1 MVAMETTDRILL
13 PARERIAT
21 LEPGH
26 GPVLVLGA
34 PGTGKTS
41 TLLDAVVRRLDAG
54 HPPEALLVIAPSRI
68 AAGDLRD
75 RLSAAS
81 DATFSEPAVR
91 TWAAYAFDLIRR
103 ARLQGLLPAVERPPR
118 LLSGPEQDTLIA
130 ELLAGHA
137 AGITRGPA
145 WPDSLGEATGTRGF
159 RKEIRELFDR
169 LAEYGLEAGDLED
182 LGRRCLRPEWTASAT
197 LYQEYRD
204 LLDLGS
210 SEAFDPAGL
219 ITAAAHLLEDHPGLL
234 EDERDRLSL
243 LVVDDLQEANPAQH
257 RLLGLLAAGRDLL
270 AFASPDNAVQ
280 GFRGARPDLL
290 GRFDAY
296 YGTERQPATALELG
310 TSWRMGPAIAAAWT
324 RVAGRIPVTT
334 GGTGRR
340 LCPAGDGAEAPGN
353 AGGREQ
359 LNDAVEV
366 HLVQSPV
373 HELRLVTQRL
383 LEEHLMA
390 GRPLDTMAVVVRNGG
405 QVAAISRHLAAQGIP
420 VNVPQAEV
428 PLRDEPAVRPLL
440 TLLKMG
446 LELTAGQASGATPH
460 SAAPSEPLP
469 AADAGAEVAA
479 AGPPMPAAGT
489 VEALL
494 ASRYGASSALDIR
507 RLRQVLRRQ
516 ERVAGGQRSSTE
528 LLRGLLTDPSLLS
541 GLGREGRG
549 AERLARMLAA
559 LVEDLSQPSANAETA
574 LWALWSASGL
584 ENPWR
589 QAALE
594 GGAAG
599 ARADHDLDALMAL
612 FQAAERFVD
621 QLPGSTVG
629 QFTEHVLGQELPMDT
644 LASRGG
650 TGASVAV
657 ATPAGAVGHEWDLVL
672 IPGLQEGIWPNT
684 RLRGEL
690 LGSSALADVV
700 EHGPAILGQRDP
712 ATRLRAT
719 RADEL
724 RTFASAISRAGQ
736 SLVCIGVAS
745 EDHQPSQ
752 FLDLVLPWTDQEQP
766 RPMTAVPRERT
777 LASLVALLRQRL
789 EDGITVPELEDT
801 ARDAAAVLARLVDQP
816 ERVRGAH
823 PAAWWGL
830 LPASSDAPV
839 NPPGE
844 PVRVSPSRVQAALE
858 SPLDWFVQ
866 AAGGEP
872 ATDLA
877 RSLGTLV
884 HAIAEDLP
892 AATGNEYLQE
902 LDRRWPDLDLPPTW
916 ETAKDHER
924 AETMLRKL
932 AQYAILMR
940 GSDREL
946 LARERDFDVEIADED
961 ITIRLR
967 GVIDRLEVDAEGRAY
982 VVDLKTGKSS
992 PTKAE
997 VQRNPQLGSYQAAV
1011 LAGALGPELPT
1022 RPGGAALVQLGTTAK
1037 GPGEQAQEPVGDED
1051 WATPLVLAAARL
1063 MAGNGFQARH
1073 DPSRAGR
1080 TGSGCRLPSVCPL
1093 CDEGR
1098 QVTE

>member
-1 MVAMETTDRILL
+1 MGAMDTLEGTGPRT
-13 PARERIAT
+13 RERLAE
-21 LEPGH
+21 LDAGH

-34 PGTGKTS
+34 PGTGKS
-41 TLLDAVVRRLDAG
+41 TALLETVVRRLDAG
-54 HPPEALLVIAPSRI
+54 HQPDALLVIAPSRN

-75 RLSAAS
+75 RLSVS
-81 DATFSEPAVR
+81 TDTTFSEPAVR

-103 ARLQGLLPAVERPPR
+103 ARLLGFLPGVERPPR
-118 LLSGPEQDTLIA
+118 LLSGPEQDTLIGQ
-130 ELLAGHA
+130 LLAGHA
-137 AGITRGPA
+137 AGITPGPD
-145 WPDSLGEATGTRGF
+145 WPESLGEAIGTRGF

-169 LAEYGLEAGDLED
+169 LAEYGLEAGDLQE
-182 LGRRCLRPEWTASAT
+182 LGERCLRPEWTASSA

-210 SEAFDPAGL
+210 NEAFDPAGL
-219 ITAAAHLLEDHPGLL
+219 ITAAADLLDDHPELLEA
-234 EDERDRLSL
+234 ERDRISL
-243 LVVDDLQEANPAQH
+243 VVVDDLQEANPAQH
-257 RLLGLLAAGRDLL
+257 RLLKLLAAGRDLL

-290 GRFDAY
+290 GRFDAD
-296 YGTERQPATALELG
+296 YGTKRNPARVMELDA
-310 TSWRMGPAIAAAWT
+310 SWRMGAGISAAWT
-324 RVAGRIPVTT
+324 RIAGRIPVTA
-334 GGTGRR
+334 GGAGRR
-340 LCPAGDGAEAPGN
+340 LLHAAAAPD
-353 AGGREQ
+353 RET
-359 LNDAVEV
+359 VEV
-366 HLVQSPV
+366 HLVESPV

-383 LEEHLMA
+383 LEEHLM
-390 GRPLDTMAVVVRNGG
+390 GSRPLDAMAVVVRNGG
-405 QVAAISRHLAAQGIP
+405 QVASISRHLAAQGIP

-440 TLLKMG
+440 TLLG
-446 LELTAGQASGATPH
+446 LGLAATAPPATPAVDH
-460 SAAPSEPLP
+460 TEAGDATAALP
-469 AADAGAEVAA
+469 E
-479 AGPPMPAAGT
+479 AGT
-489 VEALL
+489 VETLL
-494 ASRYGASSALDIR
+494 SSRYGTSTALDIR

-516 ERVAGGQRSSTE
+516 ERVAGGRRSSTE
-528 LLRGLLTDPSLLS
+528 LLRGIFAEPALLT

-549 AERLARMLAA
+549 AERLARMLESLAA
-559 LVEDLSQPSANAETA
+559 EMELPTANAETA
-574 LWALWSASGL
+574 LWALWSASGM
-584 ENPWR
+584 EAKWK
-589 QAALE
+589 QAALD

-599 ARADHDLDALMAL
+599 ARADHDLDAMMAL

-621 QLPGSTVG
+621 QLPGSTVA
-629 QFTEHVLGQELPMDT
+629 QFADHVLGQELPMDT

-650 TGASVAV
+650 SGPSVSV
-657 ATPAGAVGHEWDLVL
+657 TTPAGGVGHEWDLVL
-672 IPGLQEGIWPNT
+672 IPGMQEGIWPNT

-700 EHGPAILGQRDP
+700 EHGPGILRQRDP

-724 RTFASAISRAGQ
+724 RTFASAVSRARD

-752 FLDLVLPWTDQEQP
+752 FLDLVQPWTDQERP
-766 RPMTAVPRERT
+766 RPITAVPRERT

-789 EDGITVPELEDT
+789 EGGIMAPERADT
-801 ARDAAAVLARLVDQP
+801 AHDAAAVLARLADQP
-816 ERVRGAH
+816 ARVRGA
-823 PAAWWGL
+823 ATTEWWGL
-830 LPASSDAPV
+830 LPASTDAPV

-892 AATGNEYLQE
+892 AASGTEYLEE
-902 LDRRWPDLDLPPTW
+902 LDRRWPDLDLPPNW

-932 AQYAILMR
+932 AQYALLMR
-940 GSDREL
+940 SHDRTL
-946 LARERDFDVEIADED
+946 LAREREFDVELADAD
-961 ITIRLR
+961 ITVRLR

-982 VVDLKTGKSS
+982 VVDLKTGKSA
-992 PTKAE
+992 PTKADVE
-997 VQRNPQLGSYQAAV
+997 RNPQLGSYQAAV
-1011 LAGALGPELPT
+1011 LAGGLGPELPS
-1022 RPGGAALVQLGTTAK
+1022 RPGGAALVQLGTSTK
-1037 GPGEQAQEPVGDED
+1037 SPGEQAQEPVGDED
-1051 WATPLVLAAARL
+1051 WATPMVLAAARL
-1063 MAGNGFQARH
+1063 MAGNEFQTRH
-1073 DPSRAGR
+1073 DPSKAGR

>member
-1 MVAMETTDRILL
+1 MVTMETTDRIQL
-13 PARERIAT
+13 PARDRIVS

-41 TLLDAVVRRLDAG
+41 TLLEAVVRRLDAG
-54 HPPEALLVIAPSRI
+54 HPPEALLVIAPSRT
-68 AAGDLRD
+68 AAGELRD

-103 ARLQGLLPAVERPPR
+103 ARLQGFLPAVERPPR

-137 AGITRGPA
+137 SGITRGPA
-145 WPDSLGEATGTRGF
+145 WPDSLGEAIGTRGF

-182 LGRRCLRPEWTASAT
+182 LGRRCLRPEWTASAA

-219 ITAAAHLLEDHPGLL
+219 ITAAADLLERNPSLL
-234 EDERDRLSL
+234 EDERDRLTL

-257 RLLGLLAAGRDLL
+257 RLLRLLASGRDLL

-290 GRFDAY
+290 GRFDSY
-296 YGTERQPATALELG
+296 YGTDRQPANALELG

-334 GGTGRR
+334 GGAGRR
-340 LCPAGDGAEAPGN
+340 LRPAGDGVETPED
-353 AGGREQ
+353 AGTGEREHCT
-359 LNDAVEV
+359 ATVEV

-405 QVAAISRHLAAQGIP
+405 QVAAISRHLAAEGIP

-440 TLLKMG
+440 TLLKLG
-446 LELTAGQASGATPH
+446 LGMAAGQATGEDT
-460 SAAPSEPLP
+460 LP
-469 AADAGAEVAA
+469 AAGAGVAEP
-479 AGPPMPAAGT
+479 GPPLPEAGT

-507 RLRQVLRRQ
+507 RLRQVLRRR
-516 ERVAGGQRSSTE
+516 ERVGGGQRSSTE
-528 LLRGLLTDPSLLS
+528 LLRGILLDPSPLT
-541 GLGREGRG
+541 GQGREARG

-559 LVEDLSQPSANAETA
+559 LVDELSEPSANAETA

-584 ENPWR
+584 EAPWR
-589 QAALE
+589 QAALG

-629 QFTEHVLGQELPMDT
+629 QFTDHVLGQELPMDT

-650 TGASVAV
+650 SGPSVAV

-672 IPGLQEGIWPNT
+672 VPGLQEGIWPNT

-712 ATRLRAT
+712 ASRLRAT

-752 FLDLVLPWTDQEQP
+752 FLDLVQPWTNQEQP
-766 RPMTAVPRERT
+766 RPMTTVPRERT

-789 EDGITVPELEDT
+789 EDGVTVPELEDT
-801 ARDAAAVLARLVDQP
+801 AHDAAAVLARLADQP
-816 ERVRGAH
+816 TRIRGAH
-823 PAAWWGL
+823 PDEWWGL
-830 LPASSDAPV
+830 LPASTDAPV

-940 GSDREL
+940 GGNREL
-946 LARERDFDVEIADED
+946 LARERDFDVEIGDED
-961 ITIRLR
+961 ITVRLR

-982 VVDLKTGKSS
+982 VVDLKTGKSA

-997 VQRNPQLGSYQAAV
+997 VARNPQLGSYQAAV

-1037 GPGEQAQEPVGDED
+1037 SPGEQAQEPVGADD
-1051 WATPLVLAAARL
+1051 WATPMVLAAARL

-1080 TGSGCRLPSVCPL
+1080 TGSGCRLPSICPL

>member
-1 MVAMETTDRILL
+1 METTDRIHE
-13 PARERIAT
+13 PARDRILA

-41 TLLDAVVRRLDAG
+41 TLLEVVVRRLDAG
-54 HPPEALLVIAPSRI
+54 HPPEALLVIAPSRT

-103 ARLQGLLPAVERPPR
+103 ARLEGFLPAVERPPR

-137 AGITRGPA
+137 TGITRGPV
-145 WPDSLGEATGTRGF
+145 WPDSLGEAIGTRGF

-182 LGRRCLRPEWTASAT
+182 LGRRCLRPEWTASAA

-219 ITAAAHLLEDHPGLL
+219 ITAAADLLEGNPGLL
-234 EDERDRLSL
+234 EDERDRLTL

-257 RLLGLLAAGRDLL
+257 RLLRLLASGRDLL

-290 GRFDAY
+290 GRFDSY
-296 YGTERQPATALELG
+296 YGTDRQPANALELD
-310 TSWRMGPAIAAAWT
+310 TSWRMRPAIAEAWT

-334 GGTGRR
+334 GGAGRR
-340 LCPAGDGAEAPGN
+340 LREGN
-353 AGGREQ
+353 AEV
-359 LNDAVEV
+359 DAHDGDASGDVEPPRGNVEV

-383 LEEHLMA
+383 LEEHLMG
-390 GRPLDTMAVVVRNGG
+390 GRALDSMAVVVRNGG

-420 VNVPQAEV
+420 VNVPRAEM

-440 TLLKMG
+440 TLLKIG
-446 LELTAGQASGATPH
+446 LATSAGPTAHDTSPSGADV
-460 SAAPSEPLP
+460 SAA
-469 AADAGAEVAA
+469 A
-479 AGPPMPAAGT
+479 PPMPEAGT

-528 LLRGLLTDPSLLS
+528 LLRGILGDPSRLT
-541 GLGREGRG
+541 GHGREGRG

-559 LVEDLSQPSANAETA
+559 LVDELSQPSANAETA

-584 ENPWR
+584 ETPWR
-589 QAALE
+589 QAAVE

-629 QFTEHVLGQELPMDT
+629 QFTDHVLGQELPMDT

-650 TGASVAV
+650 SGSSVAV
-657 ATPAGAVGHEWDLVL
+657 ATPAGAVGHAWDLVL
-672 IPGLQEGIWPNT
+672 VPGLQEGIWPNT

-690 LGSSALADVV
+690 LGSSALADVL

-736 SLVCIGVAS
+736 TLVCIGVAS

-752 FLDLVLPWTDQEQP
+752 FLDLVQPWTNQEEP
-766 RPMTAVPRERT
+766 RPMTTVPRERT

-789 EDGITVPELEDT
+789 EDGITVPELEET
-801 ARDAAAVLARLVDQP
+801 AHDAAAVLARLADQP
-816 ERVRGAH
+816 GRIRGAR
-823 PAAWWGL
+823 PTEWWGL
-830 LPASSDAPV
+830 LPASTDAPV

-892 AATGNEYLQE
+892 AATGNEYLEE

-940 GSDREL
+940 GNDREL
-946 LARERDFDVEIADED
+946 LARERDFDVEIADAD
-961 ITIRLR
+961 ITVRLR

-982 VVDLKTGKSS
+982 VVDLKTGKSA

-997 VQRNPQLGSYQAAV
+997 VERNPQLGSYQAAV

-1022 RPGGAALVQLGTTAK
+1022 RPAGAALVQLGTTAK
-1037 GPGEQAQEPVGDED
+1037 SPGEQAQEPVGDDD
-1051 WATPLVLAAARL
+1051 WATPMVLAAARL

>member
-1 MVAMETTDRILL
+1 MGTMDTIEGTGPRTR
-13 PARERIAT
+13 ARLAE
-21 LEPGH
+21 LEAGH

-34 PGTGKTS
+34 PGTGKS
-41 TLLDAVVRRLDAG
+41 TALLQTVVRRLEAG
-54 HPPEALLVIAPSRI
+54 HPAEALLVIAPSRT

-81 DATFSEPAVR
+81 DTTFSEPAVR

-103 ARLQGLLPAVERPPR
+103 ARLLGFLPAVERPPR
-118 LLSGPEQDTLIA
+118 LLSGPEQDTLIGQI
-130 ELLAGHA
+130 LSGHA
-137 AGITRGPA
+137 DGITAGPA
-145 WPDSLGEATGTRGF
+145 WPESLGEAIGTRGF

-169 LAEYGLEAGDLED
+169 LAEYGVEAGELQD
-182 LGRRCLRPEWTASAT
+182 LGKRCLRPEWTASAE

-210 SEAFDPAGL
+210 NEAFDPAGL
-219 ITAAAHLLEDHPGLL
+219 ITAAADLLEDHPELL
-234 EDERDRLSL
+234 EAERERITL

-257 RLLGLLAAGRDLL
+257 RLLKLLSAGGDLL

-290 GRFDAY
+290 GRFDTD
-296 YGTERQPATALELG
+296 YGTTRHPATVMELD
-310 TSWRMGPAIAAAWT
+310 TSWRMGTDIGEAWT

-334 GGTGRR
+334 GTAGRR
-340 LCPAGDGAEAPGN
+340 LLHPDAEPGAAS
-353 AGGREQ
+353 ARES
-359 LNDAVEV
+359 VEV
-366 HLVQSPV
+366 HLVESPV
-373 HELRLVTQRL
+373 HELRLLTHRL
-383 LEEHLMA
+383 LEEQLM
-390 GRPLDTMAVVVRNGG
+390 GSRPLDSMAVVVRNGG

-440 TLLKMG
+440 TLLG
-446 LELTAGQASGATPH
+446 LALTAPG
-460 SAAPSEPLP
+460 P
-469 AADAGAEVAA
+469 AANPGGDPGETGDAGPSLPE
-479 AGPPMPAAGT
+479 AGT
-489 VEALL
+489 VETLL
-494 ASRYGASSALDIR
+494 SSRYGASTALDIR

-516 ERVAGGQRSSTE
+516 ERVAGGRRSSTE
-528 LLRGLLTDPSLLS
+528 LLRRIFAEPALLT

-549 AERLARMLAA
+549 AERLARMLESLAA
-559 LVEDLSQPSANAETA
+559 ELELPTANAETA
-574 LWALWSASGL
+574 LWALWSASGM
-584 ENPWR
+584 EAKWK
-589 QAALE
+589 QAALD
-594 GGAAG
+594 GGTAG
-599 ARADHDLDALMAL
+599 ARADHDLDAMMAL

-621 QLPGSTVG
+621 QLPGSTVA
-629 QFTEHVLGQELPMDT
+629 QFADHVLGQELPMDT

-650 TGASVAV
+650 SGPSVAV
-657 ATPAGAVGHEWDLVL
+657 TTPAGAVGHAWDLVL
-672 IPGLQEGIWPNT
+672 VPGMQEGIWPNT

-700 EHGPAILGQRDP
+700 EHGPGILRQRDP

-724 RTFASAISRAGQ
+724 RTFASAISRARE

-752 FLDLVLPWTDQEQP
+752 FLDLVLPWTDQERP
-766 RPMTAVPRERT
+766 RPLTVVPRERT

-789 EDGITVPELEDT
+789 EEGITVPERADT
-801 ARDAAAVLARLVDQP
+801 AHDAAAVLARLADQP
-816 ERVRGAH
+816 ERVRGA
-823 PAAWWGL
+823 ATSEWWGL
-830 LPASSDAPV
+830 LPASTDAPV

-892 AATGNEYLQE
+892 AASGNEYLDE
-902 LDRRWPDLDLPPTW
+902 LDRRWPDLDLPSNW

-924 AETMLRKL
+924 AESMLRKL
-932 AQYAILMR
+932 AHYALLMR
-940 GSDREL
+940 SHDRTL
-946 LARERDFDVEIADED
+946 LARERDFDVEISDED
-961 ITIRLR
+961 ITVRLR

-982 VVDLKTGKSS
+982 VVDLKTGKSA
-992 PTKAE
+992 PTKADVE
-997 VQRNPQLGSYQAAV
+997 RNPQLGSYQAAV
-1011 LAGALGPELPT
+1011 LAGGLGPELPS
-1022 RPGGAALVQLGTTAK
+1022 RPGGAALVQLGTTTK
-1037 GPGEQAQEPVGDED
+1037 SPGEQAQEPVGDED
-1051 WATPLVLAAARL
+1051 WATPMVLAAARL
-1063 MAGNGFQARH
+1063 MSGNEFQARH
-1073 DPSRAGR
+1073 DPSKAGR
-1080 TGSGCRLPSVCPL
+1080 NGSGCRLPAVCPL